1 MNNRTPRNAFIT
13 LIAMAAAAATPLAF
27 AQNSSMTTQDD
38 VQQSAM
44 QQQSQVEAQSRTM
57 DQQRDAAS
65 QQATGAATQSA
76 QQSGAS
82 SGQGQQ
88 GWADVDTDGNGTI
101 SKQEAT
107 ANAGLTQIFD
117 QADADTNGE
126 LTPDEYKSFI
136 SKNYGGAAGGA
147 AGQQPQQAQPGTQN

>member
-1 MNNRTPRNAFIT
+1 MNTRTPRNAVIA
-13 LIAMAAAAATPLAF
+13 LIAMAAAATTPLAF
-27 AQNSSMTTQDD
+27 AQSASMATQDE

-44 QQQSQVEAQSRTM
+44 QQQAQVEAQSRAAE
-57 DQQRDAAS
+57 QQRNAAS
-65 QQATGAATQSA
+65 PQATGAATQAA

-136 SKNYGGAAGGA
+136 SKNYGGAAA
-147 AGQQPQQAQPGTQN
+147 AGAGQPQQQTQPGSQN

>member
-1 MNNRTPRNAFIT
+1 MKNRTPRNAFIT

-27 AQNSSMTTQDD
+27 AQDASSMTTQDD
-38 VQQSAM
+38 MQRAAV
-44 QQQSQVEAQSRTM
+44 QQQSQIEAQSQAA
-57 DQQRDAAS
+57 DQQRDAATS
-65 QQATGAATQSA
+65 QQATGAATQAA

-88 GWADVDTDGNGTI
+88 GWADVDTDANGTI

-136 SKNYGGAAGGA
+136 SKNYGGAAGG
-147 AGQQPQQAQPGTQN
+147 QPQQAQPQTQN

>member
-27 AQNSSMTTQDD
+27 AQNASMTTQDD
-38 VQQSAM
+38 AQQSAM
-44 QQQSQVEAQSRTM
+44 QQQAQVEAQSRAVE
-57 DQQRDAAS
+57 QQRDAAA
-65 QQATGAATQSA
+65 QQATGATTQSA

-88 GWADVDTDGNGTI
+88 GWADVDTDSNGTI

-117 QADADTNGE
+117 QADNDKNGE

-136 SKNYGGAAGGA
+136 SQNYGGAAGS
-147 AGQQPQQAQPGTQN
+147 AGQQPQQTPPGAQN